1 MDYGNIAVL
10 VNDALGTLLEVFGRY
25 LVPPDAEIPVYVELT
40 AWKVGIRVYQRS
52 EIVSSFLKK
61 RTSVIKAVSYL
72 MSNN

>member
-25 LVPPDAEIPVYVELT
+25 LVPPGAEIPVYVELT

-52 EIVSSFLKK
+52 EIVSSFLKNVPRSSK
-61 RTSVIKAVSYL
+61 P
-72 MSNN
+72 